1 MIFVLEKLTDKN
13 VDHFSPGRQFNM
25 SRELTEESSTFI
37 QRIQANVGKVVNKK
51 KKKGGEE
58 VTVEVKFFKLDED
71 LNLGT
76 ILMLFLYSCQGNWKK
91 SGFYFSWLTLSP
103 LAVFRVYRKMYS
115 LLN

>member
-76 ILMLFLYSCQGNWKK
+76 ILMLFLYSCQ
-91 SGFYFSWLTLSP
+91 
-103 LAVFRVYRKMYS
+103 
-115 LLN
+115 